1 MSISRINKPPLYQP
15 AGPLTAFVT
24 PAQAGVQAGR
34 AEFRGVG
41 LDARFRGYD
50 GETVNGLA
58 AWYKSFMRQDSP

>member
-1 MSISRINKPPLYQP
+1 MLLQMLLYQT

-50 GETVNGLA
+50 GGTVNGLA
-58 AWYKSFMRQDSP
+58 AWY